1 MDVPAIIEKLEQ
13 MKIRLNEGT
22 FNEIKLLEAESG
34 SLILHVEINN
44 LCFITKDSLVYAE

>member
-22 FNEIKLLEAESG
+22 F
-34 SLILHVEINN
+34 
-44 LCFITKDSLVYAE
+44 KDTVKLVYAE